1 MPAACCG
8 QPREE
13 EKKTGVHT
21 KSGGV
26 RGRVAVEL
34 VDANDS
40 VVGAGCEVAAV
51 WREADRVDGAEVVAH
66 VAELARFARVDAVRL
81 EDGRGR
87 PDADVAIC
95 SVQQAVVF
103 LGILK
108 QPHQIDIPP
117 PAVASLEPSGEMW
130 QL

>member
-1 MPAACCG
+1 MLLGRSHTKCCG
-8 QPREE
+8 M
-13 EKKTGVHT
+13 G
-21 KSGGV
+21 
-26 RGRVAVEL
+26 GRVAIEL

-51 WREADRVDGAEVVAH
+51 RGEADRVDGAEVVAH
-66 VAELARFARVDAVRL
+66 VAELAWLAGVAAVRV

-87 PDADVAIC
+87 PDANVSIC
-95 SVQQAVVF
+95 SRVRVQQGRRRLLEGLF
-103 LGILK
+103 NR
-108 QPHQIDIPP
+108 IDVPP